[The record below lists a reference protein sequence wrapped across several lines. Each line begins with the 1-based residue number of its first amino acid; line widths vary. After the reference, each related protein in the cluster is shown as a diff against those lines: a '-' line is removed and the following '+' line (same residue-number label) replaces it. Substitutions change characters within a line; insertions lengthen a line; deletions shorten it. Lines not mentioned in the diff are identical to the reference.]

1 MLPVQAGVSS
11 VGAAPSALPLTYS
24 SQDRFQSVQPLPQS
38 SLRDVPLTTT
48 GSPTCVRPNR
58 YLALAVETL
67 VQPCDTLRL
76 PWSPT
81 DHGAAWMYCP
91 LLVSRIVQYT
101 VSLYGSAGSV
111 ETKSSDW
118 FFVMMTRLP

>member
-1 MLPVQAGVSS
+1 MTASAPSGSSGAPGPASRAHLVDALNARKGCVPVQPGWSILPDQAGVSS
-11 VGAAPSALPLTYS
+11 VGAAESALPLMYS

-48 GSPTCVRPNR
+48 GSPMCVSANR

-81 DHGAAWMYCP
+81 DH
-91 LLVSRIVQYT
+91 
-101 VSLYGSAGSV
+101 
-111 ETKSSDW
+111 
-118 FFVMMTRLP
+118 

>member
-24 SQDRFQSVQPLPQS
+24 SQVRLQSVQPLPQS
-38 SLRDVPLTTT
+38 SLRGVPLTIT
-48 GSPTCVRPNR
+48 GSPMCVRS
-58 YLALAVETL
+58 YSHLALPIETL

-76 PWSPT
+76 PWAST

-91 LLVSRIVQYT
+91 LLVIRCGHFT
-101 VSLYGSAGSV
+101 SV
-111 ETKSSDW
+111 
-118 FFVMMTRLP
+118 R